1 MKKPI
6 KRWEGDCNDESNNCY
21 KGTMQTRVE
30 FFFLWK
36 KKKSR
41 SSCYVTIYYK
51 LYKPTFVCFILSTL
65 LPPHAFFLFKMSYSH
80 AQLGFISV

>member
-21 KGTMQTRVE
+21 KGSMQTRVV
-30 FFFLWK
+30 FFFYMEKKK

-41 SSCYVTIYYK
+41 SSCYVTTYCK
-51 LYKPTFVCFILSTL
+51 LY
-65 LPPHAFFLFKMSYSH
+65 
-80 AQLGFISV
+80 